1 MSIFVHN
8 KPAWRDSQ
16 VQNVC
21 RINKTFGR
29 LLCARGVGLGGHL
42 DVSVQ
47 KSYRSSIL
55 HPALRLHI
63 TLDAKSAIPGLCQ
76 TKLQK
81 YYIGSLVSFK
91 MLQCTFSNSFER
103 NNGLPFKC
111 QFMFMPQSFSS
122 FGKCSQAILLLMYFR
137 PLSYCNKCLESIML
151 FFCILLT

>member
-8 KPAWRDSQ
+8 KPVWRDSQ

-55 HPALRLHI
+55 HPAFRLHNIII
-63 TLDAKSAIPGLCQ
+63 TLDAKSTIPGLCQ

-111 QFMFMPQSFSS
+111 QFMFMPQSLFLIIWQMQSGYIITNVFSTI
-122 FGKCSQAILLLMYFR
+122 ILL
-137 PLSYCNKCLESIML
+137 
-151 FFCILLT
+151 